1 MSAIKTLPTYEAQ
14 SFISWVAEATERY
27 FENPDVKR
35 RFEDWKKERVSNEHK
50 KEHTGQ

>member
-35 RFEDWKKERVSNEHK
+35 RFEEWKKERVSNEHK
-50 KEHTGQ
+50 KARTGQ